1 MTTPS
6 PRRIFAAEF
15 LGTAVLVLCG
25 LGGSI
30 LLGATG
36 GGTLTTALCFGL
48 TLVVLA
54 YALGSVSGCHLNPAV
69 SLAAWAAKRFGSG
82 LLAVYV
88 AAQLLGGIFGGL
100 LLYAIAKGQKG
111 FSSSHNFAANGWGR
125 FSPGRFDLWSTVL
138 VEIVF
143 TALLVFVYLATSGR
157 TVPRSAFG
165 LAVGLTYAVVYLVT
179 SSVDNGAANP
189 ARSFAAAVFS
199 GGDALK
205 QVWVFIVFPLLGGL
219 VGLLA
224 WLAVDDAQLSD
235 TRLDLGAVETVRDLV
250 S

>member
-6 PRRIFAAEF
+6 SRRIFAAEF

-25 LGGSI
+25 LGSSI
-30 LLGATG
+30 LAGSNG

-54 YALGSVSGCHLNPAV
+54 YALGPVSGCHLNPAV
-69 SLAAWAAKRFGSG
+69 SLASWAAKKFGSG

-88 AAQLLGGIFGGL
+88 AAQVLGALFGGL

-111 FSSSHNFAANGWGR
+111 FSASHNFAANGWGR
-125 FSPGRFDLWSTVL
+125 FSPGRFDFWATIL

-143 TALLVFVYLATSGR
+143 TALLVFVYLAASER

-165 LAVGLTYAVVYLVT
+165 LAIGLAYAVVYLVT
-179 SSVDNGAANP
+179 TSVDNGSANP
-189 ARSFAAAVFS
+189 ARSLAAAVFS
-199 GGDALK
+199 GGDAMK
-205 QVWVFIVFPLLGGL
+205 QVWAFIVFPLLGAL

-224 WLAVDDAQLSD
+224 WLAVDDSQLRD

>member
-6 PRRIFAAEF
+6 SRRIFAAEF

-30 LLGATG
+30 LLGANSG
-36 GGTLTTALCFGL
+36 SALTTALCFGL

-54 YALGSVSGCHLNPAV
+54 YSVGSVSGCHLNPAV
-69 SLAAWAAKRFGSG
+69 SLAAWAAKKIGSG
-82 LLAVYV
+82 LLAAYV
-88 AAQLLGGIFGGL
+88 AAQVLGGLFGGL

-111 FSSSHNFAANGWGR
+111 FSSSHNFSANGWGR
-125 FSPGRFDLWSTVL
+125 FSPGHFDLWATIL

-143 TALLVFVYLATSGR
+143 TALLVFVYLATSER
-157 TVPRSAFG
+157 SVPRSAFG

-179 SSVDNGAANP
+179 ASVDNGSANP
-189 ARSFAAAVFS
+189 ARSLAAAVFA
-199 GGDALK
+199 GGDAIR

-224 WLAVDDAQLSD
+224 WLAVDDSQLRD
-235 TRLDLGAVETVRDLV
+235 TRLDVGAVDAVRDLA